1 MCYRVL
7 ITATNIEC
15 VPPKLVFFSNYEDG
29 EFGKGLLYEKCD
41 RHCKKSTTVIF
52 WNGILPE
59 LNPLT
64 KV

>member
-1 MCYRVL
+1 MAVVMCYRVL
-7 ITATNIEC
+7 ITATDIEC

-41 RHCKKSTTVIF
+41 WHCKKSTTVTF
-52 WNGILPE
+52 SE